1 MQVDPRGQRFAAALT
16 TLVLAAALAFA
27 QPWVLGLQAAVFAV
41 GVLAGVRYSPYALL
55 FSAVVRPRI
64 GPPSETEDARPPRF
78 AQGVGLAFAALGL
91 TGYLVGPEWLGAAAT
106 ALALTAA
113 FLNAAFGL
121 CAGCEVFL
129 LGRRLAAAGKSA

>member
-1 MQVDPRGQRFAAALT
+1 MQVDPRGQRFAAVLT

-27 QPWVLGLQAAVFAV
+27 QPWILGFQAVVFAI
-41 GVLAGVRYSPYALL
+41 GVLAGVRHSPYALL
-55 FSAVVRPRI
+55 FSTVVRPRL

-91 TGYLVGPEWLGAAAT
+91 IGYLVGPEWLGIGAT

-113 FLNAAFGL
+113 FLNAAFAF
-121 CAGCEVFL
+121 CAGCEMYL
-129 LGRRLAAAGKSA
+129 LGRRLLATGKPA